1 MDTRNTNERTEIAA
15 ARRPDVDDWS
25 ALTTGERVRYLELE
39 GYLVL
44 PDLLD
49 AGADRRHRRG
59 GGRVAA
65 YRRRTTRRTRR
76 RRTICSATSC
86 LQTMETIALPPT
98 IAFLERL
105 FGDEVLF
112 TSIAYQLCEP
122 GHPGIAIHTDAQP
135 YGSRIFGSLASSP
148 VLMRVLYYL
157 DDLTPECS
165 PFKVVPRSHLS
176 VHFDANPYN
185 RFLPPRGGGDGDLQ
199 GRGRP
204 WSSTRRSSTATSPTS
219 PTATGACWRSPTGL
233 PGPGRWPRSTRGD
246 ESQLAPVAAGG
257 APLLPGPQHAADRL
271 RRPQPP
277 RRPGPQQ
284 RRHRTFAL
292 ERARVAH
299 SPPRFGTREAPMP
312 AADAGQQQA
321 IAAALASLDS
331 VG

>member
-1 MDTRNTNERTEIAA
+1 MDTRNTNERSEIAG

-44 PDLLD
+44 PDLLTPEQID
-49 AGADRRHRRG
+49 AIGAE
-59 GGRVAA
+59 AA
-65 YRRRTTRRTRR
+65 GLPLIETDY
-76 RRTICSATSC
+76 SPHKKAADD
-86 LQTMETIALPPT
+86 LLGHELPQTMETIALPPT

-185 RFLPPRGGGDGDLQ
+185 RFLRHEEEVMVTCRAGSAVVINQKVFHGNFPNFSDRDRRMLAIAY
-199 GRGRP
+199 RP
-204 WSSTRRSSTATSPTS
+204 AWA
-219 PTATGACWRSPTGL
+219 
-233 PGPGRWPRSTRGD
+233 GPVAEVDPWD
-246 ESQLAPVAAGG
+246 ESQLAPVPPAARRFFQDPNTRRIDYDVPNRPDDLDRSSAGI
-257 APLLPGPQHAADRL
+257 APSRWS
-271 RRPQPP
+271 
-277 RRPGPQQ
+277 
-284 RRHRTFAL
+284 AL
-292 ERARVAH
+292 E
-299 SPPRFGTREAPMP
+299 
-312 AADAGQQQA
+312 
-321 IAAALASLDS
+321 
-331 VG
+331 